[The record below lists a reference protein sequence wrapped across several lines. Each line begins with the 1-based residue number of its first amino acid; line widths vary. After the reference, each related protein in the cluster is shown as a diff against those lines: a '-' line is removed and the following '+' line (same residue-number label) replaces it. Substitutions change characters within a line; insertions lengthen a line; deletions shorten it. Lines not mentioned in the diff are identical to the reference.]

1 MELDKI
7 IEIAAVLA
15 NIAYVI
21 LLMYERKSC
30 WYFGILGSALSVF
43 LFYRINLF
51 AETGLYIFYVAIGI
65 YGLINWNKQL
75 KENKVFKVSKWPLVK
90 HVPLFVSCILL
101 SVLLGYGLT
110 TYTEAESAYF
120 DSFTTI
126 FSLWAS
132 YLETQ
137 KVLASWVIWIVVNTA
152 TVALYYGKG
161 VDIYALLTVFY
172 VGSSFWGFIKWRNV
186 AVTI

>member
-51 AETGLYIFYVAIGI
+51 AETGLYVFYVAIGI

-75 KENKVFKVSKWPLVK
+75 KENKVFKVSKWPLIK
-90 HVPLFVSCILL
+90 HIPLLVSSILL
-101 SVLLGYGLT
+101 SLLLGYGLT
-110 TYTEAESAYF
+110 TY
-120 DSFTTI
+120 
-126 FSLWAS
+126 
-132 YLETQ
+132 
-137 KVLASWVIWIVVNTA
+137 
-152 TVALYYGKG
+152 
-161 VDIYALLTVFY
+161 LL
-172 VGSSFWGFIKWRNV
+172 G
-186 AVTI
+186 